1 MLTPITYTKVP
12 SNAKIGLENP
22 KKTYH
27 WHILIWLLLITYE
40 LYTISFA
47 MGIVAKLDRIV
58 THYLINIFF
67 FYFTALWVIPY
78 SLRYRKQWF
87 WRLPVF
93 LAIAFSL
100 LIISKGLLDLSFKHM
115 DKDLGR
121 ALNFNARY
129 IGGAAWRSL
138 YFLALAF
145 LFYLFR
151 TYVQERDIR
160 ENLERLGLENQIKEQ
175 RLQLELTQAKL
186 VYLKA
191 QINPHFLF
199 NTLNYIFSLV
209 QKSEP
214 DAAEAIVKLSK
225 IMRFALDAEHA
236 DENPPLSIE
245 IAHSKNLIDLWLI
258 PKSDT
263 AYLNFNVDK
272 EVCDYHFISLVLL
285 TLLENIFKHG
295 DLSNPSAPGIFNLL
309 IRKDKLVIQ
318 TLNVVNTDINSSG
331 GSIGLDNLRQRLN
344 SAYGS
349 KCSFSYKDTPEG
361 YFIVQIEVEL
371 AMLQKG
377 KP

>member
-1 MLTPITYTKVP
+1 MLSHITYTKVP
-12 SNAKIGLENP
+12 FNVKTGLENP
-22 KKTYH
+22 KKTYY
-27 WHILIWLLLITYE
+27 WHILAWLLLITYE

-58 THYLINIFF
+58 THYVINIFF
-67 FYFTALWVIPY
+67 FYLTSLWVIPY
-78 SLRYRKQWF
+78 SLRYGKQWV
-87 WRLPVF
+87 WRLPIF
-93 LAIAFSL
+93 LAAAFSL
-100 LIISKGLLDLSFKHM
+100 LIISKGLLDLSFKLM

-145 LFYLFR
+145 LFYYFR
-151 TYVQERDIR
+151 TYVKERDIR
-160 ENLERLGLENQIKEQ
+160 ENLERLSLENQIKEQ

-199 NTLNYIFSLV
+199 NTLNYIFSLI

-214 DAAEAIVKLSK
+214 KAAEAVVRLSK

-236 DENPPLSIE
+236 EENPPLSIE
-245 IAHSKNLIDLWLI
+245 IAHSKSLIDLWLI
-258 PKSDT
+258 PKSGT
-263 AYLNFNVDK
+263 AYLNFNVDR
-272 EVCDYHFISLVLL
+272 EVYNYHFIHLVLL

-295 DLSNPSAPGIFNLL
+295 NLSDPSAPGIFNLL
-309 IRKDKLVIQ
+309 IRKDKLVVETIN
-318 TLNVVNTDINSSG
+318 LINTDINSSG
-331 GSIGLDNLRQRLN
+331 ESIGLDNLKERLN

-349 KCSFSYKDTPEG
+349 KCSFSYKNTLEG
-361 YFIVQIEVEL
+361 YFSVQIEVEL
-371 AMLQKG
+371 AILK
-377 KP
+377 KVKL